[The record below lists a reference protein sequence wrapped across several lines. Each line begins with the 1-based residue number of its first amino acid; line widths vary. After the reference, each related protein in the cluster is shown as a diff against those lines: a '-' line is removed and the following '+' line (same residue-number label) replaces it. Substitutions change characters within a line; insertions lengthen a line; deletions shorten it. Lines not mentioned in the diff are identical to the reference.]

1 MMYAAPGRLTLVLG
15 GQRRELTL
23 DEVAE
28 VVVWRGPDGVRRYRM
43 RDGQRHTV
51 ALLVESAWSTPTG
64 RLTPV
69 LEHCGWS
76 VTSIDAPADG
86 EAQPAQMVSGGSVTG
101 GSRWRWTG
109 ARPVVGLL
117 LLAWFGVL
125 VASRSTAYA
134 GAQRVAGAVAVV
146 AALAAVV
153 VLLVGRRRAARLM
166 PPALAGVAAA
176 KAGSVSVS
184 VSGAAGAGPTGV
196 EVAGPAGVEV
206 ARPRAGVRAGW
217 RSGAGIGRATLADG
231 LSHVVLWDGWGRLR
245 VLAATGPAAP
255 ASVALTRAG
264 DVVVMRQAAGPGTR
278 GGSPGGAGRAGDVL
292 LRLVGADWGS
302 GASFLNEV
310 ATACGLPVSESLPGS
325 GPGSGSVSVSG
336 SDGAVRDPP
345 PPVDASA
352 LVWLACALTFLGV
365 LPTGLFLGR
374 AWSPTVWLWA
384 PAVAGLVVSVVGFV
398 RGLVRRRRAASRR
411 AAASDGGAGVGDRVG
426 AGATAVP
433 DGSGEG
439 SVLAWYPLGS
449 VVVLIAIPLI
459 CLPVTPPEIAGPTTM
474 WLIALVA
481 PVAVVA
487 AWRLRLDRPARL
499 LFGLGPVMAG
509 LWVAQAWTLPPRPV
523 VAFALVSLVGSL
535 VALAA
540 LAERSSQDA

>member
-1 MMYAAPGRLTLVLG
+1 MTRTSGVPRAVWEARPAGWLGPREVEDVLYAAPGRLTLVLG

-51 ALLVESAWSTPTG
+51 ALLVESAWATPTG

-86 EAQPAQMVSGGSVTG
+86 EAQAAQMVSGGSVTG

-153 VLLVGRRRAARLM
+153 VVVVGRRRAARLM

-176 KAGSVSVS
+176 RAGS
-184 VSGAAGAGPTGV
+184 VSGAAGAGPTRV
-196 EVAGPAGVEV
+196 EV
-206 ARPRAGVRAGW
+206 
-217 RSGAGIGRATLADG
+217 IGRATLADG

-264 DVVVMRQAAGPGTR
+264 DIVVLGEAAGAATR
-278 GGSPGGAGRAGDVL
+278 GGSAGGSGRAGDVL
-292 LRLVGADWGS
+292 LRLPGAEWGN

-310 ATACGLPVSESLPGS
+310 AAACGLPMSESLSGS
-325 GPGSGSVSVSG
+325 VPVSGSVSGSG
-336 SDGAVRDPP
+336 SDGAVGDPA
-345 PPVDASA
+345 PPVDLSV
-352 LVWLACALTFLGV
+352 LVWLACALTFLVV

-384 PAVAGLVVSVVGFV
+384 PAVAGLVMSVAGLV
-398 RGLVRRRRAASRR
+398 RGLVRRRRAASSL
-411 AAASDGGAGVGDRVG
+411 AAGSGAGVGDRVG
-426 AGATAVP
+426 AGAAAVP
-433 DGSGEG
+433 DGSTGG

-481 PVAVVA
+481 PVAVGA

-499 LFGLGPVMAG
+499 LFGLGPVMSG

-540 LAERSSQDA
+540 LPERSSQDA